1 MARKRSRGASGRS
14 GPPHKTPSRGTPAR
28 TTASYGKELYDLLA
42 GSLLK
47 VTLVVALC
55 AWVLHLGVSAL
66 AGLVGV
72 ELSELWELAE
82 ELLGVRSSLVRL
94 VVFAPLHLALFVL
107 SYRPLRRLMSEI
119 GARVELLWTRLEKQ
133 PQAKA
138 WNKTWTQ
145 LDKTHG
151 PPVRRALGLAFTA
164 VTTLLLVVFLLQ
176 PTLVPLRLD
185 RRAWL
190 DRAANLVDGTA
201 SAYLVDS
208 IVGAARW
215 FYAEPAEGIE
225 AVTADAFAATLDSE
239 SVPLMDRWD
248 RYLLEAAE
256 GDREL
261 FAKTKAFMWV
271 ETGGRQFA
279 LSATGC
285 AGLMQF
291 CASTAQRRPFHGI
304 FGVGQ
309 VAACGC
315 DDCSVPRP
323 VQIEL
328 ETDATAAARHKDTF
342 PCNLSDAR
350 FDARRS
356 IEAGVAYVRE
366 LSDKSGGHLPLMYV
380 GYNSGPAIAASLHRT
395 LGPQEELTLDELRP
409 HLANALRPYYGKRAE
424 PRANGLLEVH
434 LPKLMAAYERWR

>member
-1 MARKRSRGASGRS
+1 
-14 GPPHKTPSRGTPAR
+14 
-28 TTASYGKELYDLLA
+28 
-42 GSLLK
+42 
-47 VTLVVALC
+47 
-55 AWVLHLGVSAL
+55 
-66 AGLVGV
+66 
-72 ELSELWELAE
+72 
-82 ELLGVRSSLVRL
+82 
-94 VVFAPLHLALFVL
+94 VFAPLHLALFAV
-107 SYRPLRRLMSEI
+107 SYRPLRRLMAE
-119 GARVELLWTRLEKQ
+119 GQARAELLWARLERH
-133 PQAKA
+133 PQAKS
-138 WNKTWTQ
+138 WNKTWSQ

-151 PPVRRALGLAFTA
+151 PSVRGALGVLFTA

-190 DRAANLVDGTA
+190 ERAANLVDGTA
-201 SAYLVDS
+201 SSHIVDS

-225 AVTADAFAATLDSE
+225 VVTAEAFEAGLDSE
-239 SVPLMDRWD
+239 IVPLMDRWD

-309 VAACGC
+309 VSACGC
-315 DDCSVPRP
+315 DDCSVPRA

-328 ETDATAAARHKDTF
+328 ETDATAASRHEDTF
-342 PCNLSDAR
+342 PCDLSDAR
-350 FDARRS
+350 FDAERS
-356 IEAGVAYVRE
+356 IRAGVAYVRE

-380 GYNSGPAIAASLHRT
+380 GYNSGPAIAASLHKT
-395 LGPQEELTLDELRP
+395 LGPQEEITVEELRP
-409 HLANALRPYYGKRAE
+409 HLADALRPYYGKRAE
-424 PRANGLLEVH
+424 PRANGLIEVH
-434 LPKLMAAYERWR
+434 LPKLMSAYDKWR